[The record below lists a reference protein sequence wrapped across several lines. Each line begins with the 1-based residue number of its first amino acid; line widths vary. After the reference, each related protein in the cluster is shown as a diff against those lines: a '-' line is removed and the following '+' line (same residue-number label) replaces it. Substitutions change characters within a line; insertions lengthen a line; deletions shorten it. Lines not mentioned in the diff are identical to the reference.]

1 MENGGFRES
10 KQRERRRRDESDL
23 LVQMCTF
30 SLLFKWAACIFSKN
44 AETNL
49 ASCTKST
56 LTLSEESRK
65 RSSLKQKLRP
75 DFIFGEIY
83 GRLLVEETAV

>member
-1 MENGGFRES
+1 MRVICWF
-10 KQRERRRRDESDL
+10 KC
-23 LVQMCTF
+23 V
-30 SLLFKWAACIFSKN
+30 LFLYYSNEQPASFLKMQ
-44 AETNL
+44 TNL